1 MSWIQNCAINKDG
14 CNDDEMSAKVVE
26 MLKMRNAHN
35 KLKRQSVMFGAIPL
49 TKFEARLVKEPH
61 AEISKVFLQ
70 HLAGRFPT
78 IQKKCENNVDA
89 TRAKKMNEHVI
100 RNHFY
105 GDTGLQAAMIL
116 HKIMDA
122 TTKNILD
129 PRRVWALDELGQ
141 FFEHGGVGPR
151 PKAWGI
157 RGEALQR
164 SDDLNREQAS
174 IGIAFSL
181 AGHIAGPQFNAA
193 RVNYTAGMTD
203 CLMAPLWAKSF
214 DNKVFA
220 GEKRSTYSTMSKS
233 ANGVQTG
240 VTFMQWIKTLRV
252 EIDAFSAADVACGLP
267 PIEFPVMLL
276 SDNHGSRFDFD
287 VLESVSTEEAVAEA
301 KKLGL
306 ALWLEES
313 KVSHFLQM
321 PDRITKMCHSVY
333 TKACKQYKKTHEFH
347 YGYTCTIGLCEF
359 LEIWGGCREMNYEGA
374 WFSWCSPQT
383 VLAAWRAV
391 GFFPGGL
398 DPTQI
403 ESTFELEAHFGR
415 FGSLL

>member
-1 MSWIQNCAINKDG
+1 
-14 CNDDEMSAKVVE
+14 
-26 MLKMRNAHN
+26 MR
-35 KLKRQSVMFGAIPL
+35 
-49 TKFEARLVKEPH
+49 
-61 AEISKVFLQ
+61 
-70 HLAGRFPT
+70 
-78 IQKKCENNVDA
+78 
-89 TRAKKMNEHVI
+89 
-100 RNHFY
+100 
-105 GDTGLQAAMIL
+105 
-116 HKIMDA
+116 
-122 TTKNILD
+122 
-129 PRRVWALDELGQ
+129 
-141 FFEHGGVGPR
+141 GGP
-151 PKAWGI
+151 I
-157 RGEALQR
+157 E
-164 SDDLNREQAS
+164 S

-233 ANGVQTG
+233 AKGVQTG

-321 PDRITKMCHSVY
+321 PDRITKMSHSVY
-333 TKACKQYKKTHEFH
+333 TKDCKQYKKTHEFH

-403 ESTFELEAHFGR
+403 DRSNFFDRVVAVVVPEPECSDLPELEDVLATPTGMR
-415 FGSLL
+415 AGSIPALKRQLAAATEMCYKQQAVIAKPLDMNAVPGLMDPKIPRKPPKTARSGMRVEQAAGGDVSLRGLGGSARHLRWRRHGWRPCVRTALLRRPSASRISWT